1 MCRVLIGLLV
11 VGAWLPAAH
20 AAAQVSE
27 ARLAELVRQA
37 QTLAGA
43 QAPGG
48 TTPAVPSPPAAQT
61 PGVDLTVDDAVTRA
75 LENNLDIAVERLNPQ
90 AIDYSIAALE
100 GVYQP
105 VVNSTLGQNNVV
117 QLPTSQLVG
126 GQQVST
132 DTSTYNLGFSQ
143 AMPWYG
149 GSFLVGW
156 NNRRQESTN
165 AFNTFN
171 PQYNTT
177 LLASYTQPLLRG
189 MTIDLTRQQ
198 LLVTRINREVSEL
211 QLRGTVT
218 NTVANVRNAYWDLVA
233 AIQAVEVA
241 RRSLSLAEKL
251 VEDNRMRVEIGTL
264 APIDVVQAEAEA
276 ANRRLSLTQA
286 EAAWRTAEL
295 ALKRLIV
302 DGTQDPLWSSTLNPV
317 DRPGAGPPVV
327 DITAAVRRALTER
340 TDLLQARKQ
349 LDSSTVTVRFLRNQT
364 LPVADLVAS
373 YGVQGIGGT
382 RFLRQGIGGDIIGS
396 IPGGYEDALDLLR
409 RADYPSWNLQLQLA
423 YPLGTSA
430 ADASYAR
437 ARLQVTQTHA
447 QIRALELQVATE
459 VTNAALQ
466 VQSNLQRVEA
476 ARAARELAER
486 QLEAEESKFEVGM
499 STNFLVVQFQRDLF
513 DAQINELRAR
523 LDYQK
528 SLVDFDRVQQ
538 TAGRA
543 TSIAAVTTAEA
554 GGATATSGTR

>member
-1 MCRVLIGLLV
+1 
-11 VGAWLPAAH
+11 
-20 AAAQVSE
+20 
-27 ARLAELVRQA
+27 
-37 QTLAGA
+37 
-43 QAPGG
+43 
-48 TTPAVPSPPAAQT
+48 
-61 PGVDLTVDDAVTRA
+61 VDEAVTRA
-75 LENNLDIAVERLNPQ
+75 LENNLDIAVERLNPL
-90 AIDYSIAALE
+90 AIDFSIAAIE
-100 GVYQP
+100 GVYRP
-105 VVNSTLGQNNVV
+105 VATSTLGQNNVV

-132 DTSTYNLGFSQ
+132 DTSTYNFAVSQ
-143 AMPWYG
+143 ALPWYG
-149 GSFLVGW
+149 GNFSVGW
-156 NNRRQESTN
+156 ANRRQESTN

-171 PQYNTT
+171 PQYNAT

-189 MTIDLTRQQ
+189 LRIDLTRQQ
-198 LLVTRINREVSEL
+198 LLVTRLNREVSEL

-251 VEDNRMRVEIGTL
+251 VDDNRMRVEIGTL
-264 APIDVVQAEAEA
+264 APIDVVQADAEA
-276 ANRRLSLTQA
+276 ANRRLSLAQA

-302 DGTQDPLWSSTLNPV
+302 GGTQDPLWSSTLNPV
-317 DRPGAGPPVV
+317 DRPAASPPVI
-327 DITAAVRRALTER
+327 DITGAVRRALDER
-340 TDLLQARKQ
+340 TDLAQARKQ
-349 LDSSTVTVRFLRNQT
+349 LDSSTVTVRFLRDQT
-364 LPVADLVAS
+364 LPSADVVAS
-373 YGVQGIGGT
+373 YGLQGIGGT
-382 RFLRQGIGGDIIGS
+382 RFLREGIGGQVIGT
-396 IPGGYEDALDLLR
+396 IPGGYDDALELIR
-409 RADYPSWNLQLQLA
+409 RADYPNWNLQLQLS
-423 YPLGTSA
+423 YPFGTSV

-437 ARLQVTQTHA
+437 AKVQVTQTQA

-466 VQSNLQRVEA
+466 VQSNVQRVEA

-499 STNFLVVQFQRDLF
+499 STNFLVVQSQRDLF

-528 SLVDFDRVQQ
+528 SLVDFERVQQ

-543 TSIAAVTTAEA
+543 SSIAAVTTS
-554 GGATATSGTR
+554 GTSTTSGGTRISGGQ